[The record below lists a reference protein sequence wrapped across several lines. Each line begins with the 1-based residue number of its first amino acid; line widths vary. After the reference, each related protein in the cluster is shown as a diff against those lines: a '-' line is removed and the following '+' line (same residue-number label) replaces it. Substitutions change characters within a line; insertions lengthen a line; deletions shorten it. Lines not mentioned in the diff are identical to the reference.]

1 VKVYT
6 VYRYDYN
13 RQVREPIGM
22 VLERRKEDRGNDIKG
37 LLKLAQKLYSR
48 SSLDSHIVISPVL
61 GEGSPSWAG
70 PKTPPFLFPQS

>member
-1 VKVYT
+1 MKVYT

-13 RQVREPIGM
+13 RQVRELIGM
-22 VLERRKEDRGNDIKG
+22 VLDRRKGDRGNDIKS
-37 LLKLAQKLYSR
+37 LLKLARKLYSR
-48 SSLDSHIVISPVL
+48 SSLDSHIVISPVF

>member
-13 RQVREPIGM
+13 IQVRVPIGM
-22 VLERRKEDRGNDIKG
+22 VLERRNRDRGNNIKG
-37 LLKLAQKLYSR
+37 LLKLAQKLYSK

-61 GEGSPSWAG
+61 GEDSMG
-70 PKTPPFLFPQS
+70 

>member
-1 VKVYT
+1 MKVYT

-13 RQVREPIGM
+13 RQAREPIGM
-22 VLERRKEDRGNDIKG
+22 VLERRKRDRGNDIKG

-61 GEGSPSWAG
+61 WEGSTDWAG
-70 PKTPPFLFPQS
+70 QQTPPFLFPQS